1 MNVRTGDK
9 KYWKNIP
16 GGNKNLEKIGE
27 IRPFIRCKDEREI
40 TEISCSVNREQGNMT
55 KDREVFPEVSVW
67 PSKKLS
73 KSWTEGHE

>member
-55 KDREVFPEVSVW
+55 KDREVFLESVCLAF
-67 PSKKLS
+67 KETVKILDRG
-73 KSWTEGHE
+73 T